1 MRRLRRSILPEKQRK
16 KGFFS
21 KIRKRNKDPTNNHA
35 SSDNAVGAVEESHAS
50 NDWHRLL
57 QLINILCTLYVV
69 GRHVYTM
76 TFRWGVFYPSK
87 QTYFTPAP
95 WAFYMW
101 PVIHVLM
108 LGNCIYRFSYQGSS
122 ILDQVGWKLP
132 LLHISNGL
140 YIRCWSN
147 QRYKYAFVC
156 IVVTYMVVNRIYRQI
171 SKIPSRDI
179 RDWFFCHLLFSLYH
193 AWVLGLMFLGA
204 FEAFGVDAAT
214 TPAQGGTEVSVLFSL
229 MLIQL
234 FEWVY
239 ASPVTEGDPFACLV
253 VSWFL
258 LGITVEQSARSEFV
272 HWITLVSTIFSLYWI
287 AQCVVGLERTIRQ
300 LTRNPGTAAG
310 R

>member
-1 MRRLRRSILPEKQRK
+1 MRRLRRSVLPEKQRK

-21 KIRKRNKDPTNNHA
+21 KIRKRNKDPTVEVDNHA
-35 SSDNAVGAVEESHAS
+35 SSDNAVGVEESHAF
-50 NDWHRLL
+50 NDWYRLL
-57 QLINILCTLYVV
+57 QLINILCTLYMV
-69 GRHVYTM
+69 GRHVYTI
-76 TFRWGVFYPSK
+76 TFRWGVFYPGK

-95 WAFYMW
+95 WAFYTW

-108 LGNCIYRFSYQGSS
+108 LGNCIYQFSHQERS
-122 ILDQVGWKLP
+122 ILDGWKLP

-140 YIRCWSN
+140 YIRCWST

-156 IVVTYMVVNRIYRQI
+156 IVVTYMVVNRIYRKI

-234 FEWVY
+234 FEWAY
-239 ASPVTEGDPFACLV
+239 ASPATE
-253 VSWFL
+253 
-258 LGITVEQSARSEFV
+258 EQSARSEFV

-287 AQCVVGLERTIRQ
+287 AQCMVGLERTIRK
-300 LTRNPGTAAG
+300 LARNPGTAG
-310 R
+310 RR